1 MGSFTMHVA
10 DIKKMIANH
19 KFQASTCIEIS
30 HTNFITNFLDI
41 SSFAFL
47 LGDDQNIIDVDS

>member
-1 MGSFTMHVA
+1 MHVA

-19 KFQASTCIEIS
+19 KFQASTCFEIS